1 MDTSGSDYY
10 QGGPGPNIL
19 DIPAL
24 MDMPPFQGGG
34 AGGGGGAA
42 GPMGPPGPNNFGGK
56 TSFIRTVNTTVFVNY
71 IFVHFDRHFDGQNG
85 CASRFAHHSVR
96 HHLHNLK
103 L

>member
-34 AGGGGGAA
+34 GAGGGGGAA

-56 TSFIRTVNTTVFVNY
+56 SWSSTLFMAYSDSLNGTGTGTNIMSNTS
-71 IFVHFDRHFDGQNG
+71 H
-85 CASRFAHHSVR
+85 C
-96 HHLHNLK
+96 NLNRIGITQR
-103 L
+103 LL